1 MYLEILILFVYYVI
15 PMLHRVRVALSSR
28 SRCVQIK
35 VDNFRLVNA
44 QMAFTIMEIIIS
56 DARGALIQDV

>member
-15 PMLHRVRVALSSR
+15 PKLHQIRALSSR
-28 SRCVQIK
+28 LRCVQIK

-44 QMAFTIMEIIIS
+44 QMAFTIMEIIIP